1 MGVLGGP
8 GAVLV
13 KPWGVTWA
21 LLWKSWVCLGGPGG
35 VLGRACGRPSA
46 PDATQTGVSASPNL
60 SMFLYQLF
68 SFLIYYSFF
77 FVFVLALGGPELLL
91 GSLAGP
97 QGMLEGFLGS
107 LGGHRKF
114 LGGPG

>member
-1 MGVLGGP
+1 MLQTLRTP
-8 GAVLV
+8 MFQRLLCFPCSSTLFLV
-13 KPWGVTWA
+13 
-21 LLWKSWVCLGGPGG
+21 
-35 VLGRACGRPSA
+35 
-46 PDATQTGVSASPNL
+46 
-60 SMFLYQLF
+60 
-68 SFLIYYSFF
+68 FLIYYLFL

-107 LGGHRKF
+107 LGGPRKF

>member
-1 MGVLGGP
+1 MDQLRTSSGSIIRGVWAPPKLLAEAKSDENERTKAESWGSNTPWAYRP
-8 GAVLV
+8 GE
-13 KPWGVTWA
+13 
-21 LLWKSWVCLGGPGG
+21 
-35 VLGRACGRPSA
+35 
-46 PDATQTGVSASPNL
+46 
-60 SMFLYQLF
+60 FL
-68 SFLIYYSFF
+68 

-107 LGGHRKF
+107 LGGPRKF

>member
-1 MGVLGGP
+1 M
-8 GAVLV
+8 
-13 KPWGVTWA
+13 
-21 LLWKSWVCLGGPGG
+21 CLY
-35 VLGRACGRPSA
+35 
-46 PDATQTGVSASPNL
+46 
-60 SMFLYQLF
+60 FL
-68 SFLIYYSFF
+68 

-107 LGGHRKF
+107 LGGPRKF

>member
-1 MGVLGGP
+1 MLQTLRTP
-8 GAVLV
+8 MFQRLLCFPCSSTLFLV
-13 KPWGVTWA
+13 
-21 LLWKSWVCLGGPGG
+21 
-35 VLGRACGRPSA
+35 
-46 PDATQTGVSASPNL
+46 
-60 SMFLYQLF
+60 
-68 SFLIYYSFF
+68 FLIYYLFL

>member
-8 GAVLV
+8 GVVLV
-13 KPWGVTWA
+13 KPWRGTWA
-21 LLWKSWVCLGGPGG
+21 LLGESWEVLGGSLGEPEEDHVLQTLRTSMFQRLLCFPCSSTNFLVCLI
-35 VLGRACGRPSA
+35 
-46 PDATQTGVSASPNL
+46 
-60 SMFLYQLF
+60 FH
-68 SFLIYYSFF
+68 SFF